1 MLHKHFFRL
10 SAIELL
16 MCLAQ
21 VHNDEMLNDLELRCS
36 IANVFMF
43 FLPGLAS
50 GLRNI
55 ALEDEKSGHK
65 VIAVCIPLFLN

>member
-1 MLHKHFFRL
+1 
-10 SAIELL
+10 

-21 VHNDEMLNDLELRCS
+21 VYDEDTNDLEVRCS
-36 IANVFMF
+36 VANVFMF

-50 GLRNI
+50 GLRSI

-65 VIAVCIPLFLN
+65 IIAVSNKLADLINWTVYS

>member
-1 MLHKHFFRL
+1 
-10 SAIELL
+10 

-21 VHNDEMLNDLELRCS
+21 VHDGSDPNDLELRS
-36 IANVFMF
+36 NVADLYMF

-65 VIAVCIPLFLN
+65 TTMVRIFGTTFLYKRFKVFFRWH

>member
-1 MLHKHFFRL
+1 
-10 SAIELL
+10 

-21 VHNDEMLNDLELRCS
+21 VYDDEMNDLELRCS
-36 IANVFMF
+36 VANVFMF

-55 ALEDEKSGHK
+55 ALEDEKAGHK
-65 VIAVCIPLFLN
+65 SIVVCMKV

>member
-1 MLHKHFFRL
+1 
-10 SAIELL
+10 

-21 VHNDEMLNDLELRCS
+21 VNNNEMNDLEIRCCV
-36 IANVFMF
+36 ANIFMF

-55 ALEDEKSGHK
+55 ALEDEKTGHK
-65 VIAVCIPLFLN
+65 IIVVCKNKNVLGL

>member
-1 MLHKHFFRL
+1 
-10 SAIELL
+10 

-21 VHNDEMLNDLELRCS
+21 VHDDDFFDDLEVRCS
-36 IANVFMF
+36 VANVFMV

-65 VIAVCIPLFLN
+65 IIAVCILSFVSILPTLKFFGKVA